1 MIRKTLL
8 VLSSIALF
16 ASCDNDLQIIAD
28 WKDVPVVYG
37 ILNAEDSVH
46 YIKLNKAFLGRGDV
60 MMMAQEFDSL
70 HYAGEDVG
78 LRLLEQEK
86 AWIPSENGEG
96 WLTISTIELEPT
108 DEFDNKP
115 EGAFSSPTQI
125 IYKSDTEINADALYA
140 AEVYRISSDT
150 LIAYTKNPIAI
161 LSPVNITRPNSFSP
175 LTITP
180 NGFVPNVEWKS
191 IAGGD
196 MYELS
201 MNFNYMEFPNSIEF
215 PESGEADTI
224 SLEFNFQSRLSNNS
238 EGGEKMTQSIDFEQ
252 FLNFIAT
259 ISEDPDYDPSL
270 RRLVVG
276 MEAAQVVSGFAITHA
291 CLNFTL
297 LAAGEDL
304 STYLVLNENSS
315 SLVLDRPEYS
325 NIENGIGILSSRT
338 SDIVESVKITNSS
351 NDEIATNDVTKHLNF
366 GQFKFIGEEE
376 IEISYGN

>member
-86 AWIPSENGEG
+86 AWIPSQNGEG

-108 DEFDNKP
+108 DEFEKP

-125 IYKSDTEINADALYA
+125 IYKSSSQINAEALYS
-140 AEVYRISSDT
+140 AEVYRKSNDT
-150 LIAYTKNPIAI
+150 LIAFTQNPITI
-161 LSPVNITRPNSFSP
+161 LSPVKITRPNSFSP

-180 NGFVPNVEWKS
+180 NGYVPKVEWKS

-201 MNFNYMEFPNSIEF
+201 MNFNYMEFPNSIEN
-215 PESGEADTI
+215 PSAGEADTL
-224 SLEFNFQSRLSNNS
+224 SQTFQFQSRLSNNS
-238 EGGEKMTQSIDFEQ
+238 EGGDQMSHSIDFDQ
-252 FLNFIAT
+252 FLNFIASAIT
-259 ISEDPDYDPSL
+259 EAPDYDPSL
-270 RRLVVG
+270 RRLVLG

-291 CLNFTL
+291 CLDFTL

-304 STYLVLNENSS
+304 STYLVLNQNSS

-338 SDIVESVKITNSS
+338 SDIVENVKITNSS

-366 GQFKFIGEEE
+366 GSFQLNGDNE

>member
-125 IYKSDTEINADALYA
+125 IYKSDTEINADALYT

-201 MNFNYMEFPNSIEF
+201 MNFNYMEFPI
-215 PESGEADTI
+215 SGEADTLYRSI
-224 SLEFNFQSRLSNNS
+224 EFNFPSRLSNNS
-238 EGGEKMTQSIDFEQ
+238 EGGEKMTHSIDFYQ
-252 FLNFIAT
+252 FLNFIASN
-259 ISEDPDYDPSL
+259 IPEDPTV

-291 CLNFTL
+291 CLNFKL

-366 GQFKFIGEEE
+366 GTYQLNGNNE

>member
-16 ASCDNDLQIIAD
+16 DSCDNDLQIIAD

-125 IYKSDTEINADALYA
+125 IYKSDTEINADALYT

-201 MNFNYMEFPNSIEF
+201 MNFNYMEFPI
-215 PESGEADTI
+215 SGEADTLYRSI
-224 SLEFNFQSRLSNNS
+224 EFNFPSRLSNNS
-238 EGGEKMTQSIDFEQ
+238 EGGEKMTHSIDFYQ
-252 FLNFIAT
+252 FLNFIASN
-259 ISEDPDYDPSL
+259 IPEDPTV

-291 CLNFTL
+291 CLNFKL

-366 GQFKFIGEEE
+366 GTYQLNGNNE

>member
-86 AWIPSENGEG
+86 VWIPSQNGEG
-96 WLTISTIELEPT
+96 WLTISTIELERTT
-108 DEFDNKP
+108 DENKP
-115 EGAFSSPTQI
+115 EGIFSSPTQI
-125 IYKSDTEINADALYA
+125 IYKSSALITAGTLYS
-140 AEVYRISSDT
+140 AEVYRKSNDT
-150 LIAYTKNPIAI
+150 IIAFTENPISI
-161 LSPVNITRPNSFSP
+161 LTPVNITRPNSFSP
-175 LTITP
+175 ITITP
-180 NGFVPNVEWKS
+180 NGYVPKVEWKS

-201 MNFNYMEFPNSIEF
+201 MNFNYIEFPNSIEN
-215 PESGEADTI
+215 PSAGEADT
-224 SLEFNFQSRLSNNS
+224 LYQTFQFQSRLSNNS
-238 EGGEKMTQSIDFEQ
+238 QGGEQMSHSIDFDQ
-252 FLNFIAT
+252 FLNFIASN
-259 ISEDPDYDPSL
+259 IPEDPTV

-291 CLNFTL
+291 CLDFTL

-304 STYLVLNENSS
+304 STFLILNQNSS

-338 SDIVESVKITNSS
+338 SDIVENVKITNSS

-366 GQFKFIGEEE
+366 GSFQLNGDNE

>member
-16 ASCDNDLQIIAD
+16 VSCDNDLQIIAD

-78 LRLLEQEK
+78 LRLLEQEYG
-86 AWIPSENGEG
+86 WIPSENGEG

-108 DEFDNKP
+108 DEFDKP

-201 MNFNYMEFPNSIEF
+201 MNFNYMEFPI
-215 PESGEADTI
+215 SGEADTLYRSI
-224 SLEFNFQSRLSNNS
+224 EFNFPSRLSNNS
-238 EGGEKMTQSIDFEQ
+238 EGGEKMTHSIDFYQ
-252 FLNFIAT
+252 FLNFIASN
-259 ISEDPDYDPSL
+259 IPEDPTV

-291 CLNFTL
+291 CLNFKL

-366 GQFKFIGEEE
+366 GTYQLNGNNE

>member
-16 ASCDNDLQIIAD
+16 VSCDNDLQIIAD

-70 HYAGEDVG
+70 HYAEEDVG

-108 DEFDNKP
+108 DEFDKP

-201 MNFNYMEFPNSIEF
+201 MNFNYMEFPI
-215 PESGEADTI
+215 SGEADTLYRSI
-224 SLEFNFQSRLSNNS
+224 EFNFPSRLSNNS
-238 EGGEKMTQSIDFEQ
+238 EGGEKMTHSIDFYQ
-252 FLNFIAT
+252 FLNFIASN
-259 ISEDPDYDPSL
+259 IPEDPTV

-291 CLNFTL
+291 CLNFKL

-366 GQFKFIGEEE
+366 GTYQLNGNNE

>member
-28 WKDVPVVYG
+28 WKDIPVVYG

-60 MMMAQEFDSL
+60 MMMAQAFDSL

-78 LRLLEQEK
+78 LRLLEQEYGL
-86 AWIPSENGEG
+86 IPSQNGEG
-96 WLTISTIELEPT
+96 WLTLNEIELEPT
-108 DEFDNKP
+108 DEFEKP

-125 IYKSDTEINADALYA
+125 IYKSSAQINTQALYSA
-140 AEVYRISSDT
+140 QVYRKSNDT
-150 LIAYTKNPIAI
+150 LIAFTKNPIAI
-161 LSPVNITRPNSFSP
+161 LSAVKLTRPNSFSP
-175 LTITP
+175 LTITA
-180 NGFVPNVEWKS
+180 NGYVPKVEWKS
-191 IAGGD
+191 VSGGD

-201 MNFNYMEFPNSIEF
+201 MNFNYMEFPVSGDSDTLYKSI
-215 PESGEADTI
+215 
-224 SLEFNFQSRLSNNS
+224 EFNFQSRLSSNS
-238 EGGEKMTQSIDFEQ
+238 DGGEKMSHSIDFHQ
-252 FLNFIAT
+252 FLNFIASN
-259 ISEDPDYDPSL
+259 IPEDPTV

-276 MEAAQVVSGFAITHA
+276 TIPAQVASGFAITHA
-291 CLNFTL
+291 CLEFEL

-304 STYLVLNENSS
+304 STYLVLNQNSS
-315 SLVLDRPEYS
+315 SLVLERPEYS

-338 SDIVESVKITNSS
+338 FDIVENVKITNSS

-366 GQFKFIGEEE
+366 GSFQLNGNNE

>member
-16 ASCDNDLQIIAD
+16 VSCDNDLQIIAD

-86 AWIPSENGEG
+86 AWIPSENREG

-125 IYKSDTEINADALYA
+125 IYKSDTEINADALDT

-191 IAGGD
+191 IAG
-196 MYELS
+196 
-201 MNFNYMEFPNSIEF
+201 
-215 PESGEADTI
+215 
-224 SLEFNFQSRLSNNS
+224 
-238 EGGEKMTQSIDFEQ
+238 
-252 FLNFIAT
+252 
-259 ISEDPDYDPSL
+259 
-270 RRLVVG
+270 
-276 MEAAQVVSGFAITHA
+276 
-291 CLNFTL
+291 
-297 LAAGEDL
+297 
-304 STYLVLNENSS
+304 
-315 SLVLDRPEYS
+315 
-325 NIENGIGILSSRT
+325 
-338 SDIVESVKITNSS
+338 
-351 NDEIATNDVTKHLNF
+351 
-366 GQFKFIGEEE
+366 
-376 IEISYGN
+376 